1 MWFVHK
7 CFNLVQCPREHCA
20 EGPSKQ
26 IHPPNSGSTCR
37 QTQVGNACCTVV
49 VYVCYGLSVLLFR
62 LQKYVRGGGV
72 AAVDVFLVDRLQTK
86 DPRYM

>member
-1 MWFVHK
+1 M
-7 CFNLVQCPREHCA
+7 P
-20 EGPSKQ
+20 
-26 IHPPNSGSTCR
+26 
-37 QTQVGNACCTVV
+37 
-49 VYVCYGLSVLLFR
+49 YGGGIWVRLGHMSAISVLLFR